1 MRWVSPLAADGEAR
15 GARPH
20 LASVTPRLRPPAA
33 PVAGPDRSRS
43 ACITGLYGVAAA
55 WVPASA
61 SFPAEAMSEAAVL
74 PVWLVVALAVGTPV
88 LTFLGIVLA
97 NLVTRRG
104 ASELETRSRREE
116 TMRTL
121 KWAAELAVAND
132 PAKADLGLRELQAL
146 GDSAL
151 LDPEQQTFID
161 AALASVYGAAE
172 AEIEAAEMDGED
184 VEVIVSG
191 ASSSGEGTVSA
202 TGTPRPAS
210 GVVSS
215 ESDEGRQG

>member
-1 MRWVSPLAADGEAR
+1 
-15 GARPH
+15 
-20 LASVTPRLRPPAA
+20 
-33 PVAGPDRSRS
+33 
-43 ACITGLYGVAAA
+43 
-55 WVPASA
+55 
-61 SFPAEAMSEAAVL
+61 MSEAAVL
-74 PVWLVVALAVGTPV
+74 PIWLVIALAVGTPA

-104 ASELETRSRREE
+104 ATELETRSKREE

-132 PAKADLGLRELQAL
+132 PAMADLGLRELTAL

-172 AEIEAAEMDGED
+172 AEIEAAEIHGED
-184 VEVIVSG
+184 VEVIVGG
-191 ASSSGEGTVSA
+191 ASLSGEGTLTAS
-202 TGTPRPAS
+202 GTAGPTP

-215 ESDEGRQG
+215 ESDEGREGSRG